1 MIKFVLGVIVGV
13 AWGVIA
19 AMIVWEKA
27 KRRDEGRCGRGS

>member
-13 AWGVIA
+13 AWGVIV

-27 KRRDEGRCGRGS
+27 KRMRKD